1 MNWLYLPAQGESP
14 LDAIRAHLAP
24 DELLAA
30 SHDPHTTAYYLA
42 VRFADGDF
50 RGRVGGVVALYAEH
64 EGGAT
69 IGLKLMAEWEGPHY
83 RRCPARILDALTPV
97 GRLYPK
103 GSGFAAWAKLWRDE
117 CRALLRLQQQCE
129 ARRARLRMREQLG
142 LTW

>member
-1 MNWLYLPAQGESP
+1 MIWLYLPAQGESP

-42 VRFADGDF
+42 VRFARGDF
-50 RGRVGGVVALYAEH
+50 SGRVGAVVALYE
-64 EGGAT
+64 ERNGGAE
-69 IGLKLMAEWEGPHY
+69 IGVKLIEEWQGPHY

-117 CRALLRLQQQCE
+117 CRALLRLQRQSQKW
-129 ARRARLRMREQLG
+129 RADLRMREQLG
-142 LTW
+142 LI